1 MRPEVRVK
9 TLKIDGLDV
18 AGREDQTLLD
28 VARENNIRIPTL
40 CQLDGLTNYGGC
52 RMCLVEIKG
61 VPKLL
66 TSCTTYIWEGM
77 EVTTNSERLLNYR
90 KMTLELF
97 FAERNHICAICVA
110 NRNCELQSLALELGV
125 DHIRYPY
132 LYQGLEIDSSH
143 DKFIIDHNRC
153 ILCTR
158 CIRACAEVEGANTLG
173 LMGRGIGDKI
183 ITDLNQPWG
192 ESPTCTSC
200 GKCVNVCPVGAI
212 YERGMS
218 IGEARKEHKFLPYL
232 RIMRSEGLWQN
243 RV

>member
-1 MRPEVRVK
+1 MRQELRVK
-9 TLKIDGLDV
+9 TLKINGRDV
-18 AGREDQTLLD
+18 AGREDQMILD
-28 VARENNIRIPTL
+28 VARENHIRIPTL

-52 RMCLVEIKG
+52 RMCVVEVAG

-66 TSCTTYIWEGM
+66 TSCTTYVWEGM
-77 EVTTNSERLLNYR
+77 EVVTNSDRLINYR
-90 KMTLELF
+90 KMILELF

-110 NRNCELQSLALELGV
+110 NRYCELQHLALELGIT
-125 DHIRYPY
+125 HIRYPY
-132 LYQGLEIDSSH
+132 LYPGLEIDSTH
-143 DKFIIDHNRC
+143 DLFVLDHNRC

-173 LMGRGIGDKI
+173 MMKRGVKDKI

-212 YERGMS
+212 YEKGMS
-218 IGEARKEHKFLPYL
+218 LAEGRREHKFLPYL
-232 RIMRSEGLWQN
+232 RIMRGEGSWGN